1 MQQLFSAFGIDWRFL
16 AAQAV
21 NFGIVLIALWY
32 FLYQPV
38 LRTLEERRRVV
49 AKGVEDA
56 EHAREKLARADS
68 EAAERVKAADTE
80 AQEIVRAG
88 RMNASLARSELLKE
102 AEIRAA
108 AIATDATARAADAA
122 AKMLRESE
130 REIARLSLLAA
141 EKVLRQKH
149 D

>member
-1 MQQLFSAFGIDWRFL
+1 MQQLFFAFGIDWRL
-16 AAQAV
+16 LIAQAI
-21 NFGIVLIALWY
+21 NFGVVLVALWY

-49 AKGVEDA
+49 AQGVEDA
-56 EHAREKLARADS
+56 ERAREKLAHADS
-68 EAAERVKAADTE
+68 EAAERVGAADTE
-80 AQEIVRAG
+80 AQEIVRAA
-88 RMNASLARSELLKE
+88 RTNADLARSELLRE

-108 AIATDATARAADAA
+108 AIATDAAARATDAA

-130 REIARLSLLAA
+130 REVARLSLLAA
-141 EKVLRQKH
+141 EKVLRQKY